1 MPRPIYNSDDGI
13 DCVVMQKFHW
23 VNLVK
28 RILITN
34 GIQKPDLS
42 LKLDIAISYLWGT
55 ASIGY
60 SKVSNEYNDETVW
73 VEKIGELR
81 LDTHTYHIGKSPF
94 TAW

>member
-1 MPRPIYNSDDGI
+1 MRGNAEIPL
-13 DCVVMQKFHW
+13 
-23 VNLVK
+23 VNPVK

-42 LKLDIAISYLWGT
+42 LKLISLFLEQGGT

-81 LDTHTYHIGKSPF
+81 LDTHTYHIGKSQF
-94 TAW
+94 TARGETSIGY